1 MSDALALVTGAT
13 GFIAARLVPALL
25 AEGWRVRAT
34 GRRPRPDDL
43 PEEAEYQPADLVGDD
58 FRALVSLCAGVTHV
72 FHLAGASSSKSS
84 QEEMDR
90 NNVDATARLIEAAA
104 QGPSGPSSGGQ
115 GPSGPSSGGQSPLE
129 RFVHMSSTSIY
140 GEEKQLPLPVREDVE
155 PNASRGYG
163 KAKWGA
169 EQEVWARSKEGVP
182 VVVLRP
188 VTVYGPGATKLL
200 ASAILDTAIERSAGL
215 PRLAV
220 PAEPTEQRLV
230 HVDDLIA
237 ASIHLAASPEAVG
250 RAFNV
255 VDGIYPTSHDV
266 ARILADCFGME
277 VEVGGEGLD
286 EERRRKVHEH
296 LVEQGM
302 EPAILFTPDRFRFM
316 AKTNRNNRL
325 STEALEST
333 GFRFRHTDFPAS
345 VADNVE
351 WYQARKW
358 LPAVF

>member
-1 MSDALALVTGAT
+1 MSEPFALVTGTT

-25 AEGWRVRAT
+25 AAGFRVRAT

-43 PEEAEYQPADLVGDD
+43 PGEVEYQPADLAGPET
-58 FRALVSLCAGVTHV
+58 LNPLCEAVTHV
-72 FHLAGASSSKSS
+72 FHLAGASSSKST
-84 QEEMDR
+84 QEEMERD
-90 NNVDATARLIEAAA
+90 NIDATGRLLDAA
-104 QGPSGPSSGGQ
+104 GRG
-115 GPSGPSSGGQSPLE
+115 PLE

-169 EQEVWARSKEGVP
+169 EQEVWARSRDGMP

-200 ASAILDTAIERSAGL
+200 ASAILDTAIERAAGL

-220 PAEPTEQRLV
+220 PAEPMEQRLV

-237 ASIHLAASPEAVG
+237 ATVHLARSDEATG

-255 VDGIYPTSHDV
+255 VDGIYPSSHDV
-266 ARILADCFGME
+266 GRVLADCFGME
-277 VEVGGEGLD
+277 LEVGGMGLD
-286 EERRRKVHEH
+286 EDRRRKVHEH
-296 LVEQGM
+296 LVAQGM
-302 EPAILFTPDRFRFM
+302 EPALLFTPDRLRLM
-316 AKTNRNNRL
+316 SKTNRNNRL

-333 GFRFRHTDFPAS
+333 GFRFTRTEFAGA
-345 VADNVE
+345 VADNVD
-351 WYQARKW
+351 WYRSTGW
-358 LPAVF
+358 LPTA

>member
-1 MSDALALVTGAT
+1 MAVYDLPMSEPFALVTGTT

-25 AEGWRVRAT
+25 ADGYRVRAT

-43 PEEAEYQPADLVGDD
+43 PEEVEYQPADLAGDD
-58 FRALVSLCAGVTHV
+58 FRALGPLCAGVTHV
-72 FHLAGASSSKSS
+72 FHLAGASSSKST
-84 QEEMDR
+84 QEEMER
-90 NNVDATARLIEAAA
+90 NNIEATGRLLEAA
-104 QGPSGPSSGGQ
+104 SHG
-115 GPSGPSSGGQSPLE
+115 PLE

-169 EQEVWARSKEGVP
+169 EQEVWARSGDGMP

-200 ASAILDTAIERSAGL
+200 ASAILDAAIERAAGL

-220 PAEPTEQRLV
+220 AAEPMEQRLV

-237 ASIHLAASPEAVG
+237 ATIHLARSPEAVG

-255 VDGIYPTSHDV
+255 VDGIYPSSHDV
-266 ARILADCFGME
+266 GRVLAGCFGLE
-277 VEVGGEGLD
+277 VEIGGEGLD
-286 EERRRKVHEH
+286 EARRRRTHEH
-296 LVEQGM
+296 LVSQGM
-302 EPAILFTPDRFRFM
+302 EPVILFTPDRMRLM
-316 AKTNRNNRL
+316 SKTNRNNRL

-333 GFRFRHTDFPAS
+333 GFRFARTDFAAA

-351 WYQARKW
+351 WYRSKGW
-358 LPAVF
+358 LPAA

>member
-1 MSDALALVTGAT
+1 VTDSFALVTGTT

-25 AEGWRVRAT
+25 ADGWRVRAT

-43 PEEAEYQPADLVGDD
+43 PAEAEYQSADLVDD
-58 FRALVSLCAGVTHV
+58 DLGELCAGVTHV
-72 FHLAGASSSKSS
+72 FHLAGASSSKSD

-90 NNVDATARLIEAAA
+90 TNIQGTARVLETAAA
-104 QGPSGPSSGGQ
+104 QGG
-115 GPSGPSSGGQSPLE
+115 LE

-140 GEEKQLPLPVREDVE
+140 GEEKQLPLPVKEDVE

-169 EQEVWARSKEGVP
+169 EKEVWARSAQGVP

-200 ASAILDTAIERSAGL
+200 ASAILDTAIERAAGL

-220 PAEPTEQRLV
+220 AAEPMEQRLV

-237 ASIHLAASPEAVG
+237 ACLHVARSEAAVG

-255 VDGIYPTSHDV
+255 VDGIYPSSHDV
-266 ARILADCFGME
+266 GAVLAECFGME
-277 VEVGGEGLD
+277 LEVGGDGLD
-286 EERRRKVHEH
+286 EDRRRTVHEH

-302 EPAILFTPDRFRFM
+302 EPAILFTPDRLRLM

-325 STEALEST
+325 STEAIEST
-333 GFRFRHTDFPAS
+333 GFRFTRTDFAAA
-345 VADNVE
+345 VADNVD
-351 WYQARKW
+351 WYRAKKW
-358 LPAVF
+358 LPATA

>member
-1 MSDALALVTGAT
+1 MTEPLALVTGTT

-25 AEGWRVRAT
+25 AEGFRVRAT

-43 PEEAEYQPADLVGDD
+43 PEEVEYQPADLAGEPELLDP
-58 FRALVSLCAGVTHV
+58 LCEGVTHV
-72 FHLAGASSSKSS
+72 LHLAGASSSKST
-84 QEEMDR
+84 QEEMER
-90 NNVDATARLIEAAA
+90 NNIDATARLLDAA
-104 QGPSGPSSGGQ
+104 GRG
-115 GPSGPSSGGQSPLE
+115 PLE

-169 EQEVWARSKEGVP
+169 EQEVWARSRAGMP

-200 ASAILDTAIERSAGL
+200 ASAILDTAIERAAGL

-220 PAEPTEQRLV
+220 AAEPMEQRLV
-230 HVDDLIA
+230 HVDDLIGA
-237 ASIHLAASPEAVG
+237 TVHLARSEEAVG

-255 VDGIYPTSHDV
+255 VDGIYPSSHDV
-266 ARILADCFGME
+266 GRVLAECFGME

-286 EERRRKVHEH
+286 EDRRRRVHEH
-296 LVEQGM
+296 LVAQGM
-302 EPAILFTPDRFRFM
+302 EPAILFTPDRLRLM
-316 AKTNRNNRL
+316 TKTNRNNRL
-325 STEALEST
+325 STEAIEST
-333 GFRFRHTDFPAS
+333 GFRFSRTDFAGA

-351 WYQARKW
+351 WYRSKGW
-358 LPAVF
+358 LPTP

>member
-1 MSDALALVTGAT
+1 MSEPFALVTGTT

-25 AEGWRVRAT
+25 DDGFRVRAT

-43 PEEAEYQPADLVGDD
+43 PEDVEYEPADLAGESESLD
-58 FRALVSLCAGVTHV
+58 SLCRGVTHV
-72 FHLAGASSSKSS
+72 FHLAGASSSKST
-84 QEEMDR
+84 QEEMERD
-90 NNVDATARLIEAAA
+90 NIDATARLLDAA
-104 QGPSGPSSGGQ
+104 GRG
-115 GPSGPSSGGQSPLE
+115 PLE

-169 EQEVWARSKEGVP
+169 EQEVWARSRGGMP

-188 VTVYGPGATKLL
+188 VTVYGPGATKLM
-200 ASAILDTAIERSAGL
+200 ASAILDTAIERAAGL

-220 PAEPTEQRLV
+220 AAEPMEQRLL

-237 ASIHLAASPEAVG
+237 ATIHLARSPGAVG
-250 RAFNV
+250 RAFNL
-255 VDGIYPTSHDV
+255 VDGIYPSSHDV
-266 ARILADCFGME
+266 AGVLADCFGME

-286 EERRRKVHEH
+286 EDRRRKVHDH

-302 EPAILFTPDRFRFM
+302 EPAILFTPDRLRLM
-316 AKTNRNNRL
+316 TKTNRNNRL
-325 STEALEST
+325 STEAVEST
-333 GFRFRHTDFPAS
+333 GFRFTRTDFAAA
-345 VADNVE
+345 VAENVD
-351 WYQARKW
+351 WYRSKGW
-358 LPAVF
+358 LPRA

>member
-1 MSDALALVTGAT
+1 MTGTT

-25 AEGWRVRAT
+25 ADGWHVRAT
-34 GRRPRPDDL
+34 GRRARPDDL
-43 PEEAEYQPADLVGDD
+43 PAEVEYQPADLAGDEPE
-58 FRALVSLCAGVTHV
+58 SLDRLCRGVTHV
-72 FHLAGASSSKSS
+72 FHLAGASSSKST

-90 NNVDATARLIEAAA
+90 NNVDATARLLDAAA
-104 QGPSGPSSGGQ
+104 RG
-115 GPSGPSSGGQSPLE
+115 PLE
-129 RFVHMSSTSIY
+129 RFLHMSSTSIY

-169 EQEVWARSKEGVP
+169 EQEVWARSRDGMP

-200 ASAILDTAIERSAGL
+200 ASAILDTAIERAAGL

-220 PAEPTEQRLV
+220 AAEPMEQRLV
-230 HVDDLIA
+230 HLDDLIA
-237 ASIHLAASPEAVG
+237 ACVHLIRSPEAVG

-255 VDGIYPTSHDV
+255 VDGIYPSSHEV
-266 ARILADCFGME
+266 GTVLAGCFGMD

-286 EERRRKVHEH
+286 EDRRRRVHEH

-302 EPAILFTPDRFRFM
+302 EPTILFTPDRLRLM
-316 AKTNRNNRL
+316 SKTNRNNRL
-325 STEALEST
+325 STEAIEST
-333 GFRFRHTDFPAS
+333 GFRFTRTDFAAA
-345 VADNVE
+345 VADDVD
-351 WYQARKW
+351 WYRARRW
-358 LPAVF
+358 LPANP